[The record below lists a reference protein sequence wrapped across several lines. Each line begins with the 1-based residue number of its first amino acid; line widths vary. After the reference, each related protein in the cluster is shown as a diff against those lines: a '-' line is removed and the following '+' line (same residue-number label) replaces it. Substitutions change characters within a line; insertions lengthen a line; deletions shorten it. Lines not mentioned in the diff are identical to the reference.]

1 MGKERDKQREKAG
14 KQRKARGP
22 RWALWET
29 LLACHVV
36 IAIRNKY
43 AQGISGPE
51 LMREY
56 NRLYAEL
63 ADDWLKRDHYGLP
76 DMRVTVE
83 ESKQH
88 RISDVTCST
97 RKTPI
102 LRRFEDMVCKVRN
115 DLLPLLDKKVLVDG
129 KIPSGR
135 QKEECIE
142 ELRVLYKQLL
152 DKDGF
157 KPTSGD
163 EDVEGE
169 GGINTSNLEDFH
181 PHEFY
186 VACEYGPTVLGGKG
200 EVYFLKDA
208 LDMQEALANGV
219 GSRNNFRSQKRTAE
233 GNAAGAAKKKALS
246 ESLYE
251 HSDNSVSPQGSSV
264 SSRSQQSETMTSLA
278 AKKLDHEI
286 MKAHDDQFQRYRQC
300 LENKVVREAP
310 SLQPYLCVV
319 LELA

>member
-1 MGKERDKQREKAG
+1 MGKQREKEQEG
-14 KQRKARGP
+14 QQKKSRGP

-56 NRLYAEL
+56 NRLYADL
-63 ADDWLKRDHYGLP
+63 ADEWEKLDHYGLP
-76 DMRVTVE
+76 DRRVTVE
-83 ESKQH
+83 ESKKH
-88 RISDVTCST
+88 RISVVTCST

-115 DLLPLLDKKVLVDG
+115 ELLPLLDKQVLVDG

-135 QKEECIE
+135 QAEECIE
-142 ELRVLYKQLL
+142 ELRVLYKQLV

-169 GGINTSNLEDFH
+169 GGIKPSNLEDFH

-186 VACEYGPTVLGGKG
+186 VACKYGPTVLGGAG

-219 GSRNNFRSQKRTAE
+219 GSRNNFRGQKRKAE
-233 GNAAGAAKKKALS
+233 GHAAGAAKKKALS
-246 ESLYE
+246 EALFE
-251 HSDNSVSPQGSSV
+251 HSDNSVSPVGSSI

-286 MKAHDDQFQRYRQC
+286 MKAQDDKFERDRQC
-300 LENKVVREAP
+300 LENKVVGEAP

-319 LELA
+319 VELA